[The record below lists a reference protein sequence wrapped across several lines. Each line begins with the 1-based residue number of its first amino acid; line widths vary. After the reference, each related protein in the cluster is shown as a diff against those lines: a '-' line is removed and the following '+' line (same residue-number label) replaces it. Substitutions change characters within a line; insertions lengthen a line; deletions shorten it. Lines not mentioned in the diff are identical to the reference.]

1 MVASPAISLS
11 AAPATHIPY
20 SHECASRHIM
30 ARARSAFALL
40 AMRTS
45 ATPAS
50 GLAGIDWIVSN
61 GKIRTGA

>member
-11 AAPATHIPY
+11 AALATHIPY

-30 ARARSAFALL
+30 ARARIAFALL
-40 AMRTS
+40 AMH
-45 ATPAS
+45 TPAS